1 MSMLLTGNGPRAYFS
16 SGLAARQVPFTEIP
30 VIDFAPMFAP
40 DRAARQ
46 AVGDAVR
53 DACTQV
59 GFFYVRNHQVD
70 PALIARTFAQAKRFF
85 ALPLQRKLAV
95 DVANSPNLR
104 GYTKLLG
111 ENTDPTS
118 RGDLHEG
125 FDLALELGPDDPDVA
140 AGVFGYGPN
149 QWPDDLPGFKEALL
163 AYHAGM
169 RAFGR
174 KIFAAFALALELDEA
189 HFEPL
194 IDKPMAHMRVLH
206 YPSQDGPID
215 ERQIGIGAHSDY
227 ECFTILCTDD
237 VPALQVL
244 NSAGQWIQ
252 APPLPGCFIVNVGD
266 LMARWTNDY
275 FASTVHR
282 AINRSG
288 RERNSI
294 PFFYGIDLQKVV
306 EVLPTCRSAERPA
319 KYPPITAGDYIR
331 SRFDATYFHRQPEGT
346 V

>member
-1 MSMLLTGNGPRAYFS
+1 MSIVHTGNGPREAFA

-30 VIDFAPMFAP
+30 VIDFGPMHGRDA
-40 DRAARQ
+40 AARQ

-53 DACTQV
+53 DACTRV
-59 GFFYVRNHQVD
+59 GFFYVRNHEVA
-70 PALIARTFAQAKRFF
+70 PALIERTFAAARGFF
-85 ALPLQRKLAV
+85 DLPLERKLAV
-95 DVANSPNLR
+95 DIANSPNLR

-125 FDLALELGPDDPDVA
+125 FDLALEIPADDPDVR

-149 QWPDDLPGFKEALL
+149 QWPDDLPGFRDALL
-163 AYHAGM
+163 DYHAGM

-174 KIFAAFALALELDEA
+174 KIFAAFALALELDED

-194 IDKPMAHMRVLH
+194 IQRPMAHMRVLH
-206 YPSQDGPID
+206 YPSQDGVID

-227 ECFTILCTDD
+227 ECFTILCTDGT
-237 VPALQVL
+237 PALQVL
-244 NSAGQWIQ
+244 NSAGEWIH

-288 RERNSI
+288 RRRYSI
-294 PFFYGIDLQKVV
+294 PYFYGIDSQKVV
-306 EVLPTCRSAERPA
+306 SVLPTCCGPGRPA
-319 KYPPITAGDYIR
+319 RYPPITAGDYIR
-331 SRFDATYFHRQPEGT
+331 SRFDATYFHRQPEAA